1 MPALRVNSGTA
12 KQKDRPKAVSLI
24 EESPCLGRVAVLTR
38 PPGGSGCATI
48 SVFESG
54 DPQTGLIQPQSEVAR
69 NIKRT
74 AASQSLPPASPQDS
88 VSTAANVSQPPGKDA
103 AGRC

>member
-1 MPALRVNSGTA
+1 M
-12 KQKDRPKAVSLI
+12 K
-24 EESPCLGRVAVLTR
+24 SPCLGRVAVLTR